1 MSDVNLQVVREFFE
15 LNLFRVLT
23 NWQQDP
29 RISAHGDQ
37 AGQLFVEN
45 SHARDP
51 RALPFVLHPDELI
64 SVERAVVE
72 IRAWH
77 TDRFYPSVIESNPI
91 LTQFVS
97 ENSLALARE
106 VFQHRSF
113 STILVISELPASAEQ
128 RTRSIELLEKSPVDH
143 VIEFPYLLH
152 DLLQKVNVGGSY
164 PDSQTLEMLRLLKRY
179 KLTRNQQMEF
189 SFATEAPP
197 PVTPPVIE
205 TAIASS
211 PEDAD
216 DSDQL

>member
-29 RISAHGDQ
+29 RILAHGDQ
-37 AGQLFVEN
+37 AGQLFVDN
-45 SHARDP
+45 SNASSTKP
-51 RALPFVLHPDELI
+51 LPFVLHPDDLGSI
-64 SVERAVVE
+64 ERAVVE

-97 ENSLALARE
+97 EDSLALARE
-106 VFQHRSF
+106 VFQQQPF
-113 STILVISELPASAEQ
+113 ATILVISELPASADQ
-128 RTRSIELLEKSPVDH
+128 RSRSIELLEQSPVDH
-143 VIEFPYLLH
+143 VIEFPHLLH
-152 DLLQKVNVGGSY
+152 DLLQKVNVNGNY

-189 SFATEAPP
+189 AFSTEAPAP
-197 PVTPPVIE
+197 
-205 TAIASS
+205 ASS
-211 PEDAD
+211 PIVETSEAVPEDAD
-216 DSDQL
+216 DTD